1 MGQMLNS
8 EHFGL
13 VMTSLALPIT
23 GDLGV
28 TAFVDAIQRQADN
41 ERKSSGTSSAAA
53 VPTAGAAAAPSA
65 AATLSTSATTPSTPA
80 KKTEEPKK

>member
-13 VMTSLALPIT
+13 VMHSLALPIT

-28 TAFVDAIQRQADN
+28 NAFVEAIQRQADN
-41 ERKSSGTSSAAA
+41 ERKAAGGSA
-53 VPTAGAAAAPSA
+53 AAAAPSA
-65 AATLSTSATTPSTPA
+65 SPSASSTASTPSSTSPTPSTPA
-80 KKTEEPKK
+80 KKTEEPKKS